1 MKFRALA
8 EFWGKKK
15 LSVKSSSYDAG
26 YGSGLSQRPGWLGFA
41 CFTIAIL
48 ASIALFWIGFEA
60 LGVAWATPEYSH
72 GPLIPILSLYLF
84 LRQLRAAEP
93 ITEPVTDRWPGF
105 LVVMAALV
113 VAMIGNAAR
122 IPDIVTYAM
131 ILWTFGVLL
140 IAFGWRYGRQFWPPI
155 VHLVFMLPLPAFVY
169 WQLSIQLQFLSSEIG
184 VWFIQLMGIS
194 VYLDGN
200 IIDLG
205 IYKLHVAEACSGLR
219 YLFPVMS
226 FSYIFAVLYQGP
238 TWHKAVLLL
247 SAAPITI
254 LMNSFRIGVIGV
266 MVDSFGIEHAEGFL
280 HVFEGWVIFIA
291 CIILL
296 FALAWLLKTLA
307 RDRRSLA
314 DALDLDTTGLGA
326 EAARILKIRP
336 SAALAAAALV
346 TAALAGVWHLAPE
359 RAAAD
364 IQRTPLLLFP
374 EQLGEWRAGS
384 ARVLEPEIER
394 ILAADDY
401 LSIAFDRDG
410 AEPPVDMF
418 VAWYR
423 KQTEGSGIHSPEV
436 CIPAGGWEIAKI
448 KQVEM
453 VIDTADGQSIPV
465 KLNRAVIQKGLSEQL
480 VYFWYDQRGRKMAS
494 DYLAK
499 AVTVLD
505 AVAIGRTD
513 GALMRLI
520 TPLARNET
528 EEDADRRLQDFMAES
543 LSVFPT
549 FVPGM

>member
-1 MKFRALA
+1 M
-8 EFWGKKK
+8 
-15 LSVKSSSYDAG
+15 KSSSHDAS
-26 YGSGLSQRPGWLGFA
+26 YGSGPLQRLGWLGFA
-41 CFTIAIL
+41 CFTVAIL
-48 ASIALFWIGFEA
+48 ASVALFWIGFEA
-60 LGVAWATPEYSH
+60 LGIAWATPEYSH

-84 LRQLRAAEP
+84 LRQLRATPPPAQ
-93 ITEPVTDRWPGF
+93 PVTDRWPGF
-105 LVVMAALV
+105 LVVLGALA
-113 VAMIGNAAR
+113 VAMIGNVAR

-131 ILWTFGVLL
+131 ILWTFGILL

-155 VHLVFMLPLPAFVY
+155 VHLVFMLPLPAFIY

-205 IYKLHVAEACSGLR
+205 VYKLHVAEACSGLR

-238 TWHKAVLLL
+238 SWHKAVLLL

-266 MVDSFGIEHAEGFL
+266 MVDNFGIEHAEGFL
-280 HVFEGWVIFIA
+280 HLFEGWVIFIS
-291 CIILL
+291 CILIL
-296 FALAWLLKTLA
+296 FGLAWALKTLA
-307 RDRRSLA
+307 RDRRPLA

-326 EAARILKIRP
+326 VASRILTIRA
-336 SAALAAAALV
+336 SAALIAAAL
-346 TAALAGVWHLAPE
+346 TTTALAGVWHLTPE

-374 EQLGEWRAGS
+374 ERLGEWRAG
-384 ARVLEPEIER
+384 AAKMLEPEIER
-394 ILAADDY
+394 ILGADDY
-401 LSIAFDRDG
+401 LSLAFDKPD

-436 CIPAGGWEIAKI
+436 CIPAGGWEISKI
-448 KQVEM
+448 KQIEL
-453 VIDTADGQSIPV
+453 VIETKGEAGGGQSIPV
-465 KLNRAVIQKGLSEQL
+465 KLNRAVIQKGLAEQV

-520 TPLARNET
+520 TPLAPGET

-543 LSVFPT
+543 LSVFPA
-549 FVPGM
+549 FVPGV

>member
-1 MKFRALA
+1 MTVNPASFDAS
-8 EFWGKKK
+8 FG
-15 LSVKSSSYDAG
+15 SSPF
-26 YGSGLSQRPGWLGFA
+26 QRLGWLGFA
-41 CFTIAIL
+41 SFAVAIL
-48 ASIALFWIGFEA
+48 ASGALFWIGFEA

-93 ITEPVTDRWPGF
+93 LTEPVTDRWPGF
-105 LVVMAALV
+105 LVVLGALI
-113 VAMIGNAAR
+113 VAMIGNVAR

-131 ILWTFGVLL
+131 ILWTFGILL

-155 VHLVFMLPLPAFVY
+155 VHLVFMLPLPAFIY
-169 WQLSIQLQFLSSEIG
+169 WQVSIQLQFLSSEIG

-238 TWHKAVLLL
+238 SWHKALLLL

-266 MVDSFGIEHAEGFL
+266 MVENFGIEQAEGFL
-280 HVFEGWVIFIA
+280 HVFEGWVIFMA
-291 CIILL
+291 CIVLL
-296 FALAWLLKTLA
+296 FTLAWLLKTLA
-307 RDRRSLA
+307 RDKRSLA

-326 EAARILKIRP
+326 EMAKILTIR
-336 SAALAAAALV
+336 SSGALAAAALV
-346 TAALAGVWHLAPE
+346 TTALAAAWHLTPE

-384 ARVLEPEIER
+384 ARMLEPEIER

-401 LSIAFDRDG
+401 LLIAFDKPD

-453 VIDTADGQSIPV
+453 IIETTDGQSIPV

-520 TPLARNET
+520 TPLARGET
-528 EEDADRRLQDFMAES
+528 EENADRRLQDFMAKS
-543 LSVFPT
+543 LSEMSAY
-549 FVPGM
+549 VPGA

>member
-1 MKFRALA
+1 MFSRCVALA
-8 EFWGKKK
+8 EFWGVKK
-15 LSVKSSSYDAG
+15 LLMKSSSY
-26 YGSGLSQRPGWLGFA
+26 GSSLFQRLGWLGFV
-41 CFTIAIL
+41 CFAAAIL

-84 LRQLRAAEP
+84 LRQLRAAGP
-93 ITEPVTDRWPGF
+93 ITELVTDRWPGF
-105 LVVMAALV
+105 LVMLGALI
-113 VAMIGNAAR
+113 VAMIGNVAR

-131 ILWTFGVLL
+131 ILWVFGLLL
-140 IAFGWRYGRQFWPPI
+140 IGFGWRYGRQFWPPI
-155 VHLVFMLPLPAFVY
+155 VHLVFMLPLPAFIY

-184 VWFIQLMGIS
+184 VWFIQLMNIS

-200 IIDLG
+200 IINLG
-205 IYKLHVAEACSGLR
+205 VYKLHVAEACSGLR

-238 TWHKAVLLL
+238 SWHKAVLLL

-266 MVDSFGIEHAEGFL
+266 MVDNFGIEHAEGFL
-280 HVFEGWVIFIA
+280 HAFEGWVIFIA
-291 CIILL
+291 CIVLL

-326 EAARILKIRP
+326 EMARIMKIRP
-336 SAALAAAALV
+336 SAALAAAAL
-346 TAALAGVWHLAPE
+346 TTTALAGAWHLTPE

-374 EQLGEWRAGS
+374 ERLGEWRAGS
-384 ARVLEPEIER
+384 AKMLEPSIER
-394 ILAADDY
+394 ILGADDY
-401 LSIAFDRDG
+401 LSIAFDKPD

-436 CIPAGGWEIAKI
+436 CIPAGGWEISKI
-448 KQVEM
+448 DQTEL
-453 VIDTADGQSIPV
+453 VIETTDGQSIPV

-494 DYLAK
+494 DYLVK

-505 AVAIGRTD
+505 AVTIGRTD

-520 TPLARNET
+520 TPITRGET

-543 LSVFPT
+543 LSSLPA
-549 FVPGM
+549 FVPGT

>member
-1 MKFRALA
+1 M
-8 EFWGKKK
+8 
-15 LSVKSSSYDAG
+15 
-26 YGSGLSQRPGWLGFA
+26 GWLGFIWFA
-41 CFTIAIL
+41 IAVL
-48 ASIALFWIGFEA
+48 ASIALFWIGFES
-60 LGVAWATPEYSH
+60 LGIAWATPEYSH

-84 LRQLRAAEP
+84 LRQLRAADP
-93 ITEPVTDRWPGF
+93 PTAPPTDRWPGF
-105 LVVMAALV
+105 VVTLFALF
-113 VAMIGNAAR
+113 VAMIGNVAR
-122 IPDIVTYAM
+122 IPDIVTYAV
-131 ILWTFGVLL
+131 ILWTFGILL
-140 IAFGWRYGRQFWPPI
+140 IVFGWRYGKQFWPPI
-155 VHLVFMLPLPAFVY
+155 VHLVFMLPLPAFIY
-169 WQLSIQLQFLSSEIG
+169 WQVSIQLQFLSSEIG
-184 VWFIQLMGIS
+184 VWFIQMMGIS

-226 FSYIFAVLYQGP
+226 FTYIFAVLYQGSL
-238 TWHKAVLLL
+238 WHKAILLL

-266 MVDSFGIEHAEGFL
+266 MVDNFGIEHAEGFL
-280 HVFEGWVIFIA
+280 HLFEGWVIFIS
-291 CIILL
+291 CILIL
-296 FALAWLLKTLA
+296 FALAWTLKTLSG
-307 RDRRSLA
+307 DRRSLA

-326 EAARILKIRP
+326 QMARVLTIRP
-336 SAALAAAALV
+336 STALSAAAIV
-346 TAALAGVWHLAPE
+346 TAALAGVWHLTPE
-359 RAAAD
+359 RASAE

-374 EQLGEWRAGS
+374 DQLGEWRAS
-384 ARVLEPEIER
+384 AAQRLDAEIEDV
-394 ILAADDY
+394 LAADDY
-401 LSIAFDRDG
+401 LSIAFDRPD

-448 KQVEM
+448 AQVEM
-453 VIDTADGQSIPV
+453 IIETVNGQSVPV
-465 KLNRAVIQKGLSEQL
+465 KLNRAVIQKGLAEQL

-520 TPLARNET
+520 TPITQGET
-528 EEDADRRLQDFMAES
+528 EEAADRRLQDFMAES
-543 LSVFPT
+543 LEAMPS
-549 FVPGM
+549 FVPGV

>member
-1 MKFRALA
+1 MKP
-8 EFWGKKK
+8 
-15 LSVKSSSYDAG
+15 SSYEAS
-26 YGSGLSQRPGWLGFA
+26 YGSGLPQRLGWLGFA
-41 CFTIAIL
+41 CFAGALL
-48 ASIALFWIGFEA
+48 ASVALFWIGFEA

-84 LRQLRAAEP
+84 LRQLRAADP
-93 ITEPVTDRWPGF
+93 VTAPVTDRWPGF
-105 LVVMAALV
+105 LVVLAALV
-113 VAMIGNAAR
+113 VAMIGNLAR

-140 IAFGWRYGRQFWPPI
+140 IAFGWRHGRQFWPPI

-291 CIILL
+291 CIVLL
-296 FALAWLLKTLA
+296 FTLAWLLKTLA
-307 RDRRSLA
+307 RDKRSLA

-326 EAARILKIRP
+326 VAARILKIRP
-336 SAALAAAALV
+336 SAALAAAALT
-346 TAALAGVWHLAPE
+346 TAALAAAWHLTPE

-374 EQLGEWRAGS
+374 EQLGDWRAGP
-384 ARVLEPEIER
+384 AKRLEPEIEQ

-401 LSIAFDRDG
+401 LSIAFDKSDG
-410 AEPPVDMF
+410 GPPVDMF

-448 KQVEM
+448 KQIEM
-453 VIDTADGQSIPV
+453 VVETTDGQSVPV
-465 KLNRAVIQKGLSEQL
+465 RLNRAVIQKGLSEQL

-505 AVAIGRTD
+505 AVTVGRTD
-513 GALMRLI
+513 GALLRLI
-520 TPLARNET
+520 TPITRGEA
-528 EEDADRRLQDFMAES
+528 EEDADRRLRDFMAKS
-543 LSVFPT
+543 LSEMPAY
-549 FVPGM
+549 VPGL